1 MKKYFL
7 LILILTS
14 CFKNHLYVQHEKLDK
29 NYLASTHIGSPDP
42 RMKNPPSGQR
52 ISIAWD
58 FPLSVFR
65 NQELTLMLSVRFWD
79 NTENLLVSKIER
91 KRGYKIY
98 KFQDDTIDKTK
109 KILTYKVD
117 VVNQD
122 GKIVDVWKHQF
133 WKKLIK
139 INSEEHIETIVE
151 EDLIL

>member
-1 MKKYFL
+1 
-7 LILILTS
+7 
-14 CFKNHLYVQHEKLDK
+14 
-29 NYLASTHIGSPDP
+29 
-42 RMKNPPSGQR
+42 MKNPPSGQR